1 MSHITQAK
9 RVVIKVGTSTLAY
22 ENGRLNLRRMEELC
36 KVLCG
41 LQNEGREVV
50 LVSSGAVGVGMAKL
64 GLHKHPEEIE
74 QRQAVAAVGQ
84 CELMFMYDKF
94 FGEYNHTVGQVLLT
108 RDVVQN
114 QVTRKNAENTFLT
127 LLHLGIIPVVN
138 ENDSVATDELA
149 GKNFGDN
156 DTLSATVAVLSQA
169 DLLVILTDIDGLYDG
184 NPRTNPQAKRIPYV
198 YGITDKIKALA
209 GGAGSDLG
217 TGGMATKV
225 SAAEIANRAGIPCVV
240 LSGAN
245 PRDLYDLFDGTVLG
259 TTFVPAQEKN

>member
-1 MSHITQAK
+1 M
-9 RVVIKVGTSTLAY
+9 
-22 ENGRLNLRRMEELC
+22 
-36 KVLCG
+36 
-41 LQNEGREVV
+41 
-50 LVSSGAVGVGMAKL
+50 
-64 GLHKHPEEIE
+64 
-74 QRQAVAAVGQ
+74 
-84 CELMFMYDKF
+84 
-94 FGEYNHTVGQVLLT
+94 
-108 RDVVQN
+108 VQN